1 MLLQQFVELA
11 YNVRRVAVKDERVAL
26 PDLALVRHDDGLRR
40 GALAPSLMLVLR
52 VRRDIATPD
61 VLVSDVTELNPM
73 LSPGVAS
80 WRVSIDLHM
89 DSTPRGAKRIVMPAS
104 GRPLNTANGNSPNTR
119 DLVDVLQPKTQ
130 MFLNRQTGSWTLS
143 IASRNSGP

>member
-1 MLLQQFVELA
+1 M
-11 YNVRRVAVKDERVAL
+11 
-26 PDLALVRHDDGLRR
+26 RHDDGLRR

-80 WRVSIDLHM
+80 DSASWRVSIDLHM

-104 GRPLNTANGNSPNTR
+104 GH
-119 DLVDVLQPKTQ
+119 
-130 MFLNRQTGSWTLS
+130 LS
-143 IASRNSGP
+143 